1 MELEC
6 TGGERIG
13 VSEPGMQVIP
23 LSIVPAPR
31 QWRVLVVEDEPMIA
45 FSLEQM
51 LIEEGFAIAGVAGDL
66 PEALTIIESD
76 VCEVAILDANLAGVN
91 SGPAA
96 VALTA
101 RGVPFIVM
109 SGYSSDQYGSDFFG
123 DAPRL
128 QKPCQEDR
136 IIQALRSILP
146 AS

>member
-1 MELEC
+1 M
-6 TGGERIG
+6 
-13 VSEPGMQVIP
+13 SP
-23 LSIVPAPR
+23 LTIVPAQR

-45 FSLEQM
+45 FALEQM
-51 LIEEGFAIAGVAGDL
+51 LIDEGFAIAGVAGDL
-66 PEALTIIESD
+66 QAALTIIESD

-96 VALTA
+96 VALAA
-101 RGVPFIVM
+101 RSVPFIVL
-109 SGYSSDQYGSDFFG
+109 SGYSPDQYGSELFG

-136 IIQALRSILP
+136 IIQALRGILP